1 MKAAFETLGCKVNQY
16 ETQLIREQFANAGFE
31 CVSSDAPADIFI
43 INTCTVTGKADS
55 ESRRLIRNAIK
66 RNPSAKIVVTG
77 CYTELDSEEIRGISD
92 SLIVLKNSE
101 KSKILQYLFQ
111 DQNTPER
118 GAVLTENCPPLEIS
132 AFEDRT
138 KAFVKAQD
146 GCDNFCSYCK
156 VPFARGRSK
165 SRDSKEIIH
174 EISGLVSNNY
184 KEIILTGICLGDWG
198 RDIGRDLAALLGEIE
213 KEVSGEYRIR
223 LSSIEPW
230 YTTKSLI
237 QRIADSD
244 KICRHLHIPMQS
256 GDDEILRAMN
266 RAFSSSDFIRLIE
279 EARSSLPGVAF
290 TTDILV
296 GFPGE
301 TQAHFDNTLRA
312 LRLTKPSRMH
322 IFPYSRRKG
331 TKAYG
336 FKNNVPNRIVTDRVK
351 ILESLAMDLAMEYRN
366 RFVGKTAEVLVET
379 KRDKHTGQ
387 LTGYT
392 DTYFKV
398 GFDGPDSYKGTLR
411 IVTVPPLTNP
421 NPCDILAARLE
432 GEKRA

>member
-31 CVSSDAPADIFI
+31 CVPSNAPTDFFI

-66 RNPSAKIVVTG
+66 RNPYAKIVVTG
-77 CYTELDSEEIRGISD
+77 CYAELDSDEIRKISD
-92 SLIVLKNSE
+92 NFLILKNPE
-101 KSKILQYLFQ
+101 KLKILQYLSEPTI
-111 DQNTPER
+111 TPGSE
-118 GAVLTENCPPLEIS
+118 PLGCSSVIS
-132 AFEDRT
+132 GFEDRT

-156 VPFARGRSK
+156 VPLVRGRSK
-165 SRDSKEIIH
+165 SRDSAEIIR
-174 EISGLVSNNY
+174 EINKLVSNNY

-198 RDIGRDLAALLGEIE
+198 RDIGRYLSGLLEEIE
-213 KEVSGEYRIR
+213 KEVSGEYRLR

-230 YTTKSLI
+230 YVTKSLME
-237 QRIADSD
+237 RIAGSD

-256 GDDEILRAMN
+256 GDDEILKIMN
-266 RAFSSSDFIRLIE
+266 RALGSSDFIRLVE
-279 EARSSLPGVAF
+279 EARSLLPEMAF

-301 TQAHFDNTLRA
+301 TQTHFDNTLKVVK
-312 LRLTKPSRMH
+312 LTRPSRIH

-331 TKAYG
+331 TRAYG
-336 FKNNVPNRIVTDRVK
+336 FKSNVPNHIVTERIKVLK
-351 ILESLAMDLAMEYRN
+351 SLASVLALEFRN
-366 RFVGKTAEVLVET
+366 RFVGKTAQVLVET
-379 KRDKHTGQ
+379 RRDRATGL

-392 DTYFKV
+392 DTYIKV

-411 IVTVPPLTNP
+411 MVAVPPPTCP
-421 NPCDILAARLE
+421 
-432 GEKRA
+432 